1 METVDVLSPSVADAS
16 VRPATAADLPAIGG
30 INARSWTTAY
40 RSLFP
45 ARVLERLTPAALTEA
60 WRPHLAAAGRP
71 MHHLLVACTGPTVVG
86 FGAFGPATGQRDVPP
101 DAAELT
107 TLLVDAV
114 HQRHGHGSRLL
125 AAGVDLLRADG
136 AGHLVCWVPDA
147 DAPRLAFLQSAGFEP
162 DGAWRRLAP
171 DGPDDDPD
179 EPSDG
184 AGAAGVREVRL
195 VAGLGAA
202 G

>member
-16 VRPATAADLPAIGG
+16 VRPATVGDLAAIGG

-45 ARVLERLTPAALTEA
+45 AQVLQQLTPAALTEA

-86 FGAFGPATGQRDVPP
+86 FAAFGPATDQRDVAP

-107 TLLVDAV
+107 TLLVDTV

-136 AGHLVCWVPDA
+136 ASQLVCWVTDA
-147 DAPRLAFLQSAGFEP
+147 DAPRLAFLRSAGFEP
-162 DGAWRRLAP
+162 DGAWRRLVL
-171 DGPDDDPD
+171 DGPDDDTD
-179 EPSDG
+179 ENPDG
-184 AGAAGVREVRL
+184 AGGTGVREVRL